1 MSEMG
6 QREKLGIRL
15 YLKSISLLG
24 FFIVLTFVAAGRL
37 DYWQGWVFNGLNVLS
52 LLITYIALRDRK
64 DLIKERLKP
73 GKGMK
78 KWDKCYYLAST
89 PMYFVMFIT
98 SVLDAGR
105 FSRPMKVPFIVAIF
119 GCVVYSI
126 GQIILLWAK
135 RANRFFHPL
144 SGFKPTEI
152 KRFAG
157 MGPIDSSGIRD
168 ISAGLYTRWQ
178 HLCCSAHIGVSS
190 RRFSF
195 WYPCSSEHIW
205 RTRCCMK
212 NWTATATMREKSVF
226 DSSHTSGDDISM
238 IRIKSIFFSIWTG
251 AKIVPTGAFLQLGYS
266 FLIWLFF
273 LNNKAH

>member
-37 DYWQGWVFNGLNVLS
+37 DYWQGWAFNGLNVLS

-64 DLIKERLKP
+64 DLIKERVKP

-105 FSRPMKVPFIVAIF
+105 ISRPMKVPFIVAIF

-135 RANRFFHPL
+135 RANRFF
-144 SGFKPTEI
+144 
-152 KRFAG
+152 
-157 MGPIDSSGIRD
+157 SS
-168 ISAGLYTRWQ
+168 
-178 HLCCSAHIGVSS
+178 
-190 RRFSF
+190 
-195 WYPCSSEHIW
+195 
-205 RTRCCMK
+205 
-212 NWTATATMREKSVF
+212 
-226 DSSHTSGDDISM
+226 
-238 IRIKSIFFSIWTG
+238 WTG

-266 FLIWLFF
+266 FLITKHTELLRSGCL
-273 LNNKAH
+273 LNISNSSWAW